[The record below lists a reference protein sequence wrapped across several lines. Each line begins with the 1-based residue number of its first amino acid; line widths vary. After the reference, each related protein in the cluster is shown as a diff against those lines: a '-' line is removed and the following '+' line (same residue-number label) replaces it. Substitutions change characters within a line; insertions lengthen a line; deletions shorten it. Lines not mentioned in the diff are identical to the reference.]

1 MIGHDSFLD
10 SGSLLTCSPP
20 YMSPTCTQKTIRN
33 IEFWPQLK
41 FLLQVYCNPLASSPT
56 SQSAPAS
63 VCQCRFQNYC
73 HKKYKEYYSP
83 VEKSPSLSQATLPNP
98 KGCPCHPPP
107 WIITIIRFYE
117 DIDLNR
123 RKSVSRWSPTKK
135 WNSRQ
140 TYLKCRPSENLE
152 LWALKLTFFGHFWLS
167 FFRPQNNAR
176 TLVWATPTL
185 CLLWTRP
192 REAEGLFWIWKQV
205 SNTLSMI
212 SAQSS

>member
-1 MIGHDSFLD
+1 MEIFAPGLLHSSSFL
-10 SGSLLTCSPP
+10 SNLTICPWISP
-20 YMSPTCTQKTIRN
+20 SVHCTVILKSNATRN
-33 IEFWPQLK
+33 EK
-41 FLLQVYCNPLASSPT
+41 SSSP
-56 SQSAPAS
+56 
-63 VCQCRFQNYC
+63 FQN
-73 HKKYKEYYSP
+73 
-83 VEKSPSLSQATLPNP
+83 SLFQLQATLPNP

-152 LWALKLTFFGHFWLS
+152 LWALKLTFFGHFWLYLD
-167 FFRPQNNAR
+167 PKITHAR